1 MPCRTYQTVPCL
13 PAVAAS
19 SSCLIPSSCPNLRC
33 LVGAHVQR
41 YLPVID
47 GASSCLILDLHA
59 VAPLAVRRCAVPFAR
74 LAVVLALFRRH
85 IARRWPG
92 RTGLAW
98 AGLDARPLDRS
109 TLVGPS
115 LEPPSSGSTAPSCPG
130 PHWTAPDRAGPTALR
145 CLSVTD
151 VAVSPVGS
159 SLVRPPS
166 TTWPSTPPLLF
177 CLPRSAFTTRLPRRR
192 LPHRR
197 FLFSSSSV
205 PFLPFLPSLHSL
217 LSAPLAPARRR
228 RLLGRGKSAPRTC
241 PRLWLDFPPS
251 LLSSPPPS
259 TSLLSSP
266 LLSSPL
272 LSSHLISSPRLA
284 SPLLSAPL
292 RSSPFLRTLIG
303 PSRRKPHRISPLSR
317 PKSAR
322 TAIDPLAARSDDDP
336 LGSRPLDRGRP
347 PSNLRPPLVS
357 GASSSLGP
365 PGRTLR
371 TLPVLCPRV
380 LTCEEAR
387 LEESSGAPC
396 GWNGVGSLSRPSI
409 ARFGRCLHRAC
420 GCLARANRRSLRSHL
435 DPRFVAFRAEPVSTS
450 RGTGEPPSSRPALE
464 DGELVRSRPSE
475 PSPWIPSITSSKPR
489 RPCPPTPKPFM
500 DMTSCPG
507 WRTRAVVRLTRGRPR
522 KCLSLTRP
530 RLELE

>member
-1 MPCRTYQTVPCL
+1 MIDCGSSPRRTIPYASTSSHRTEYASTPSRRTPAPHRAVRQHPITPYASTPSHRTCASTPSYRTQAPPSYCAQVPPIVPYASTPIAPYASTPPLPSYRAHPILPYSTAQGGTVRHRTAPCHAMPYCTMPYCTVPCHTVPYRAMPSMPCRTYQTVPCL

-241 PRLWLDFPPS
+241 VGPCRESTARRRSDPNRS
-251 LLSSPPPS
+251 NPPPS
-259 TSLLSSP
+259 SLAATRCRRRRRQAVSSASPPRTRLGRRSNPSCSHGSGWISLLRSSPLLPPPLLSSP

-272 LSSHLISSPRLA
+272 LSSPLLS
-284 SPLLSAPL
+284 SPLLSSPLLSSPLLSSPLLSSPLLSSPHLASPRLSSPLLSVPL
-292 RSSPFLRTLIG
+292 RF
-303 PSRRKPHRISPLSR
+303 
-317 PKSAR
+317 
-322 TAIDPLAARSDDDP
+322 
-336 LGSRPLDRGRP
+336 
-347 PSNLRPPLVS
+347 
-357 GASSSLGP
+357 
-365 PGRTLR
+365 
-371 TLPVLCPRV
+371 
-380 LTCEEAR
+380 
-387 LEESSGAPC
+387 
-396 GWNGVGSLSRPSI
+396 
-409 ARFGRCLHRAC
+409 
-420 GCLARANRRSLRSHL
+420 
-435 DPRFVAFRAEPVSTS
+435 
-450 RGTGEPPSSRPALE
+450 
-464 DGELVRSRPSE
+464 SE
-475 PSPWIPSITSSKPR
+475 P
-489 RPCPPTPKPFM
+489 
-500 DMTSCPG
+500 
-507 WRTRAVVRLTRGRPR
+507 
-522 KCLSLTRP
+522 
-530 RLELE
+530 